1 MGSLLPKKTST
12 SLRKNPVTASTSPR
26 SVAANSSVI
35 ASALSFMSVSGIS
48 CLPSHDQRTF
58 SATRCGRLPHHRR

>member
-48 CLPSHDQRTF
+48 CLPRHDQWNRAAKLWM
-58 SATRCGRLPHHRR
+58 SRIVAA